1 MHKLCAPATLDEDLF
16 TGAYMQSMEHASTL
30 EGEVARIRG
39 KIMRRRESIDR
50 VRQEGE
56 GRRQRNARVVARMK
70 GEQGEIKGK

>member
-1 MHKLCAPATLDEDLF
+1 MQSIEHARTLD
-16 TGAYMQSMEHASTL
+16 
-30 EGEVARIRG
+30 GEVSRIRG

-56 GRRQRNARVVARMK
+56 GKRQRNARVVARLK